1 MAAPKKPS
9 KTDARPTANLPMNIQ
24 EQLAKEAAS
33 IQSRIAAPSGDRIT
47 SKNNS
52 LIIAPDG
59 SEGTEME
66 VVILD
71 FISCNLYYDR
81 PYNKDVVIPPACFAL
96 GPEPTLLIP
105 SKNAPV
111 RQCDTCSGCT
121 FNQFGS
127 AIAGSGK
134 ACKNTRLLAISPA
147 DAATEDGDPPIWIL
161 SVPPAS
167 IKTFDAYV
175 SNLAIKAKS
184 VPVSVVT
191 RLSLS
196 EDSEYFSPRF
206 DVVRPLTNEELG
218 VFFPLRDAA
227 KTRLMSEPD
236 VSGYEPPAPRTAQ
249 KRR

>member
-1 MAAPKKPS
+1 MARSPKKTEERATS
-9 KTDARPTANLPMNIQ
+9 NLPMNIQ
-24 EQLAKEAAS
+24 EQLAKEAAA
-33 IQSRIAAPSGDRIT
+33 IQSKIAAPSGDRIT
-47 SKNNS
+47 SKGNS

-66 VVILD
+66 IVVLD
-71 FISCNLYYDR
+71 FVSCNLYYDR
-81 PYNKDVVIPPACFAL
+81 PYNKDVVFPPACFAL

-127 AIAGSGK
+127 AISGAGK

-147 DAATEDGDPPIWIL
+147 DASSEDGEPPVWIL

-167 IKTFDAYV
+167 IKNFDAYV

-196 EDSEYFSPRF
+196 EDSEYFAPRF

-218 VFFPLRDAA
+218 VFFPLREAA
-227 KTRLMSEPD
+227 KARLMTEPD
-236 VSGYEPPAPRTAQ
+236 VSGYEPPAPRGPV